1 MEIRMRSRVLA
12 LVMVLFSPSAPMQAA
27 EPAMQRFEP
36 VTRVAD
42 VPLKL
47 NGEGIRSLYSIK
59 AYAIGLYLGAP
70 ADSLDS
76 AMAVPGAKRIEIV
89 SMVDV
94 PAEHFNKPLI
104 RGMKKNL
111 PRDEYE
117 AMRPRIQAFS
127 DQVLAIGSVKSG
139 SRLALDWIP
148 GRGTRI
154 VVDGQPSTT
163 LIEGEDFFRGLLAV
177 WIGPVPTQDDLK
189 VKLLAGRFVP

>member
-1 MEIRMRSRVLA
+1 MPSRVLA
-12 LVMVLFSPSAPMQAA
+12 LVVVLFFLSVPLHAA
-27 EPAMQRFEP
+27 EPATQRFEP

-42 VPLKL
+42 APLKL
-47 NGEGIRSLYSIK
+47 NGEGIRSLYSLK

-104 RGMKKNL
+104 RGIKKNL

-117 AMRPRIQAFS
+117 AMQPRIKAFS
-127 DQVLAIGSVKSG
+127 EQVLAIGAVKSG

-154 VVDGQPSTT
+154 VVDGQPSSTM
-163 LIEGEDFFRGLLAV
+163 IEGEDFFRSLLAV

-189 VKLLAGRFVP
+189 VQLLAGRSTP

>member
-1 MEIRMRSRVLA
+1 MPSRVLA
-12 LVMVLFSPSAPMQAA
+12 LVMASVLLSASLYAA
-27 EPAMQRFEP
+27 EPAMHRFEP
-36 VTRVAD
+36 MTRVAD
-42 VPLKL
+42 APLTL
-47 NGEGIRSLYSIK
+47 NGEGIRSLYSLK

-104 RGMKKNL
+104 RGIRKNL
-111 PRDEYE
+111 PRNQYE
-117 AMRPRIQAFS
+117 AMQPRIKAFS
-127 DQVLAIGSVKSG
+127 EQVLAIGSVKSG

-154 VVDGQPSTT
+154 VVDGQPSAT

-189 VKLLAGRFVP
+189 VRLLAGRPTP

>member
-1 MEIRMRSRVLA
+1 MPSRILA
-12 LVMVLFSPSAPMQAA
+12 LFMALLLLPAPLLAA

-36 VTRVAD
+36 MTRVAD

-47 NGEGIRSLYSIK
+47 NGEGIRSLYSLK

-76 AMAVPGAKRIEIV
+76 AMKAPGAKRIEIV

-104 RGMKKNL
+104 RGIKKNL

-117 AMRPRIQAFS
+117 AMQPRIKAFS
-127 DQVLAIGSVKSG
+127 EQVLAIGSVKSG

-154 VVDGQPSTT
+154 VVDGQPSAT

-189 VKLLAGRFVP
+189 IHLLAGRSAR